1 MEKDIL
7 KDARKEVTKA
17 RSDAEAK
24 TPSKRDLF
32 RERMGKRY
40 PDLDMDDE
48 DAYYDQMGKAFDE
61 YEGYENSSHRLAERI
76 KGSPAFRDMIIA
88 AGQQDD
94 FDPIIY
100 LTEQRGLDLSAL
112 ADDPKYADKLAE
124 AHSKYIEKE
133 AENKKIDDAMAKNM
147 PASIEAIKAK
157 ASELGLSDDQTQE
170 IVGKMY
176 QSMDDMIHGILDP
189 EYFALLAKG
198 TTHDEDVD
206 KAHDEGL
213 ATGLNKKVDDKL
225 RTLENRQ
232 ERVAGRQ
239 APIKRPEPK
248 QKRVRNMFLAGD
260 EDEDYA

>member
-1 MEKDIL
+1 MAKDII
-7 KDARKEVTKA
+7 KDVRKEATDARTA
-17 RSDAEAK
+17 AENAA
-24 TPSKRDLF
+24 PSKRDLF

-40 PDLDMDDE
+40 PDLNMDDE

-61 YEGYENSSHRLAERI
+61 YEGYENNSHKLVERM
-76 KGSPAFRDMIIA
+76 KASPAFRDMIIA

-100 LTEQRGLDLSAL
+100 LTEQRGLDLGAL
-112 ADDPKYADKLAE
+112 SDDPEYANKLAE
-124 AHSKYIEKE
+124 AHSKYLEKE
-133 AENKKIDDAMAKNM
+133 AKNKEIDDAMAKNM
-147 PASIEAIKAK
+147 PTSIDAIKAK
-157 ASELGLSDDQTQE
+157 ASELGLSDEQTQE

-176 QSMDDMIHGILDP
+176 QSMDDMVHGILDP

-198 TTHDEDVD
+198 TTHDEDVN

-225 RTLENRQ
+225 RTLESKQ
-232 ERVAGRQ
+232 ERVSGRQ

-260 EDEDYA
+260 EDEDFA